1 MPFFSTYGVSFGPL
15 GLGYMTT
22 RVFDSGWIEYFGGQG
37 LYWIL
42 FNLGKVNQWF
52 QYNSLKVFLGFFVM
66 WVIILL
72 FFLIYY
78 LNSLLFRAQ
87 H

>member
-1 MPFFSTYGVSFGPL
+1 MYW
-15 GLGYMTT
+15 
-22 RVFDSGWIEYFGGQG
+22 VF
-37 LYWIL
+37 

-72 FFLIYY
+72 FILVYC
-78 LNSLLFRAQ
+78 LNSLYRAR
-87 H
+87 HWRCRWGIYCLWVFIKVFFVFTVKM